1 MPQNVTIHLYLDEDD
16 LLPMLAL
23 ECDEKVK
30 IEPEETITERIK
42 FNL

>member
-1 MPQNVTIHLYLDEDD
+1 MPQNLAIHLYLDEDD

-23 ECDEKVK
+23 ECDE

-42 FNL
+42 LNL